1 MNCNNQVVTI
11 AKIVNGGYGL
21 AEAKDGR
28 KLFVRH
34 CLPGERV
41 AVEITEEKKRICFGH
56 AVHVH
61 SPAPGRTTPPC
72 PYYGRCGGCNL
83 QHGDY
88 PTQLTLKEAILTD
101 LLARSPIGAV
111 IGQTDAVRPIIG
123 AEHPFGYRQRIR
135 MRIDDQG
142 NPGFSHFRSNRI
154 VAVEHCLLA
163 AAPINDCLL
172 GLRGDT
178 NFRHLASVTE
188 EMELLLDELSNKVA
202 LRLRLKR
209 PVRPADRCN
218 ARELTAKLTM
228 LDRLFFHGRDFAQE
242 GPHASGDTKSNLLG
256 FVIDGPDPLTL
267 CWEVGGFSQVNL
279 GQNLK
284 MIELVRKVVEPTS
297 ADRILDLYCGMGNFS
312 IPLARLAAEVVG
324 IEGQGSAIRS
334 ARRNARNNG
343 LTNCSFQKNEVL
355 SACRELTASGD
366 SFDTVVCDPPRQG
379 LGPLAQLAGDLVRN
393 KMVYVSCDPAT
404 LVRDL
409 QVLVECGLSIKTV
422 QPVDMFPQT
431 HHIETVV
438 VLEKSGAGL
447 RKH

>member
-21 AEAKDGR
+21 TEATGGK

-34 CLPGERV
+34 CLPGETV
-41 AVEITEEKKRICFGH
+41 SVEITEEKKRICFGH
-56 AVHVH
+56 AVHVR

-88 PTQLTLKEAILTD
+88 PTQLKLKEAILTD
-101 LLARSPIGAV
+101 LLARSPLAAV
-111 IGQTDAVRPIIG
+111 VGQSDTVRPIIG
-123 AEHPFGYRQRIR
+123 AEHPFSYRQRIR
-135 MRIDDQG
+135 MRIDEQG

-163 AAPINDCLL
+163 AAPINDCLA
-172 GLRGDT
+172 GLRGDA
-178 NFRHLASVTE
+178 NFRHLVSVTE

-209 PVRPADRCN
+209 PVRPADRRK
-218 ARELTAKLTM
+218 AGELTASLAM
-228 LDRLFFHGRDFAQE
+228 LDRLFFHGHDFAQE
-242 GPHASGDTKSNLLG
+242 GPHGSGDTKSNLLG
-256 FVIDGPDPLTL
+256 FELGGPDSLSL

-284 MIELVRKVVEPTS
+284 MIELVRKLVQPAS
-297 ADRILDLYCGMGNFS
+297 AERILDLYCGMGNFS
-312 IPLARLAAEVVG
+312 IPLARQASEVVG

-343 LTNCSFQKNEVL
+343 VTNCSFQKNDVL
-355 SACRELTASGD
+355 SACRGLIADAD
-366 SFDTVVCDPPRQG
+366 SFDTVVCDPPWQG
-379 LGPLAQLAGDLVRN
+379 LGPLAQESRGR
-393 KMVYVSCDPAT
+393 C
-404 LVRDL
+404 
-409 QVLVECGLSIKTV
+409 
-422 QPVDMFPQT
+422 
-431 HHIETVV
+431 
-438 VLEKSGAGL
+438 
-447 RKH
+447 